1 MRPFIVGV
9 DQERLAFTVS
19 LAFRRDQEPRS
30 GESFA
35 TGYLDDWLIFGF
47 GLSDSSSH
55 FVEVKVE
62 DVLQDHQL
70 CDEVMER

>member
-19 LAFRRDQEPRS
+19 LTLSSDQQPRS

-47 GLSDSSSH
+47 ALSDSYLESFHGGQSGGC
-55 FVEVKVE
+55 VTRPST
-62 DVLQDHQL
+62 L
-70 CDEVMER
+70 